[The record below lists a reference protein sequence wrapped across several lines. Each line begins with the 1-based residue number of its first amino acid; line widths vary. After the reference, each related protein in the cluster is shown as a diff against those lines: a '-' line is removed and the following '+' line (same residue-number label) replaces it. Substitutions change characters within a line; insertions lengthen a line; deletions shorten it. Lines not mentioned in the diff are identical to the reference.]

1 MKATK
6 LVALSA
12 LAWFLPVAFA
22 QKIEIS
28 WDKVQSV
35 SKMAPTLQVVVNPPL
50 RPGSPI
56 VGRAYSEVKRLG
68 ADYVRYVP
76 WMPYP
81 RLGVAE
87 LQPPH
92 DGKTFWDFS
101 VIDPMTED
109 FIKATSGHSVIL
121 NFSTTPQWMW
131 VTPKPINYPSDP
143 NQVTW
148 DYTQGTELRDKSGKE
163 LGDYYGRLVSWYV
176 NGGFTDEMGKRHE
189 SGHHYK
195 IPYWEVL
202 NEVDFEHKMS
212 PETYT
217 LVYDA
222 IVSGIK
228 AVAPQMKFVGLAL
241 AAPSDNPHIFE
252 YFLNPKN
259 HKPGIPLDMISYHF
273 YATPGED
280 QSPEVQQFTFFEQA
294 DHFLTTVRYVEEIRK
309 RLSPKTRT
317 TIDEI
322 GSISADDIAQ
332 TTPGHVSAPIPD
344 SYWSLSGAMYA
355 YVFGQLAT
363 LGIDVA
369 GESQLVGYPTQFPSV
384 SMVDWNTG
392 SANARFRVLE
402 LLKNNFLPGDKLV
415 PASAGPSAVYALGF
429 ITPGGVHKL
438 LLVNKRN
445 KDIQLTLP
453 QSAKKVEYVDQTT
466 KSKPP
471 ATAVGGTNSYKLG
484 GLGVAVI
491 TLQ

>member
-1 MKATK
+1 
-6 LVALSA
+6 
-12 LAWFLPVAFA
+12 
-22 QKIEIS
+22 
-28 WDKVQSV
+28 
-35 SKMAPTLQVVVNPPL
+35 
-50 RPGSPI
+50 
-56 VGRAYSEVKRLG
+56 
-68 ADYVRYVP
+68 
-76 WMPYP
+76 
-81 RLGVAE
+81 
-87 LQPPH
+87 
-92 DGKTFWDFS
+92 
-101 VIDPMTED
+101 
-109 FIKATSGHSVIL
+109 
-121 NFSTTPQWMW
+121 
-131 VTPKPINYPSDP
+131 
-143 NQVTW
+143 VTW
-148 DYTQGTELRDKSGKE
+148 DYTQGTELRDKTGKE

-189 SGHHYK
+189 SGHHYN
-195 IPYWEVL
+195 IAYWEVL

-212 PETYT
+212 PQTYT
-217 LVYDA
+217 LVYDS

-228 AVAPQMKFVGLAL
+228 AVAPNMKFVGLAL
-241 AAPSDNPHIFE
+241 AAPSDNPHMFE

-273 YATPGED
+273 YATPGAD

-322 GSISADDIAQ
+322 GSISADDMAQ
-332 TTPGHVSAPIPD
+332 TTPGHVAAAIPD

-392 SANARFRVLE
+392 AANPRFRVLE
-402 LLKNNFLPGDKLV
+402 LLKNNFAPGDKLA
-415 PASAGPSAVYALGF
+415 PSSGGPSAVYALGF
-429 ITPGGVHKL
+429 ITPGGEHKL

-453 QSAKKVEYVDQTT
+453 QTAKKAEYVDQTT

-471 ATAVGGTNSYKLG
+471 ATARGGTNSYKLG
-484 GLGVAVI
+484 ALGVAVI